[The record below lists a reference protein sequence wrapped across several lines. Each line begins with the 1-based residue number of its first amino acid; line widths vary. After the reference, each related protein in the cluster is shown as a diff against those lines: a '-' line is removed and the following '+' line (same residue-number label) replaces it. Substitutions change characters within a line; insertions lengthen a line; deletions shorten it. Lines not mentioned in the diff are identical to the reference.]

1 MPQQGRPGFSSFE
14 PPRQLGNSINM
25 PRAIRIHEHGGAE
38 VLRLET
44 VGREPLGAR
53 QVRIRQSAV
62 GVNFI
67 DTYDRS
73 GLYPVSLP
81 SGLGREAAG
90 VVIEAGGSVRTLR
103 EGDRVAYADKVPGAY
118 CDERV
123 MDSARVVKLPDG
135 VSDREAAAIIL
146 K

>member
-14 PPRQLGNSINM
+14 PSRQLGNSIYM

-44 VGREPLGAR
+44 VGREPLGPR

-81 SGLGREAAG
+81 CGLGREAAG
-90 VVIEAGGSVRTLR
+90 GDTEVGKSVKSPCN
-103 EGDRVAYADKVPGAY
+103 V
-118 CDERV
+118 ERV
-123 MDSARVVKLPDG
+123 
-135 VSDREAAAIIL
+135 
-146 K
+146 